1 MKYVSN
7 PNRLMGVP
15 QTTTAMAVRV
25 GILGATGAV
34 GQRFIQL
41 LDGHPTFELASLTA
55 SEDSAGKTYADAAKW
70 RVNTPIPEDVA
81 EMEVDPTAPDAVPDD
96 VDLLFSSLPSGVATE
111 VEPEF
116 LQAGYVVSSNSS
128 NDRMAPDVPLT
139 IPEVNP
145 EHLDLIEVQRDER
158 GWDGA
163 LVKNPNCS
171 TITMVPTLAAL
182 DQFGL
187 EEVHVS
193 TLQAVSGAGY
203 SGVTSMEI
211 IDNAIPHIGGEE
223 NKMETESRKL
233 LGEFDGVDVSL
244 HEMDVAASC
253 NRIPTLDGHLENV
266 FAETTE
272 EVTPEEA
279 KEAMREYPGVDLHS
293 APEQLIHVFD
303 DPSRPQPRLDR
314 ERGDGMQVS
323 AGGVQETAAG
333 IKYNCLAH
341 NTIRGAAGASLL
353 NGELLVEEGWV

>member
-1 MKYVSN
+1 
-7 PNRLMGVP
+7 
-15 QTTTAMAVRV
+15 MAVRV

-41 LDGHPTFELASLTA
+41 LEDHPTFELAALTA
-55 SEDSAGKTYADAAKW
+55 SESSAGKTYREAAKW
-70 RVNTPIPEDVA
+70 RVNTPIPDDVA
-81 EMEVDPTAPDAVPDD
+81 EMTVGATTPEAVPDD
-96 VDLLFSSLPSGVATE
+96 VDLLFSSLPSGVAAD

-116 LQAGYVVSSNSS
+116 LEAGYVVSSNSS

-145 EHLDLIEVQRDER
+145 GHLDLIEVQRDER

-187 EEVHVS
+187 ERVHVS

-223 NKMETESRKL
+223 DKMETESRKL
-233 LGEFDGVDVSL
+233 LGDFDGAELSL
-244 HEMDVAASC
+244 HGMDVAASC

-266 FAETTE
+266 FAETADAIS
-272 EVTPEEA
+272 PAEA
-279 KEAMREYPGVDLHS
+279 AAAMREYPGIDLAS

-314 ERGDGMQVS
+314 ERGDGMQIS
-323 AGGVQETAAG
+323 AGGIQQTESG
-333 IKYNCLAH
+333 LKYNCLAH
-341 NTIRGAAGASLL
+341 NTIRGAAGASVL
-353 NGELLVEEGWV
+353 NGELLVREGWV